1 MAQNRYYYYD
11 HENCSFVEAEP
22 RRAFAYGQVAALLVA
37 ALLLAGALAWMM
49 DAQWIGTPQEI
60 ALRAENEAL
69 QQQIARAG
77 ERMERFS
84 VKLDRLSET
93 DQELYRKL
101 LQAEP
106 ISEDVR
112 QVGVGG
118 ADAYEKFDGF
128 SGSTSKLLRA
138 TAQKLDELE
147 RRMNLQSASFQKLN
161 VLARGREAE
170 LAQLP
175 AILPAN
181 GPVVSG
187 YGLRRHPVLR
197 VQKMHEGLD
206 LLVHVGT
213 PVVAPGDGVV
223 ERTGYAPGY
232 GRFIEIKHP
241 ATGYSTFYGHL
252 SEILEHI
259 EEGQEV
265 KRGEKIAL
273 SGNTG
278 RSTGPHLHYEVRD
291 AEDRTV
297 NPVYFLAPSMTPKQY
312 RKLLAEAERA
322 GTSLD

>member
-1 MAQNRYYYYD
+1 MAQNKYYYYD
-11 HENCSFVEAEP
+11 HERHAFAETEP
-22 RRAFAYGQVAALLVA
+22 KRAFTHARAAALLVA
-37 ALLLAGALAWMM
+37 AFFLAGALAWLM
-49 DAQWIGTPQEI
+49 DAQWIGTPQEA
-60 ALRAENEAL
+60 ALRAENQAL
-69 QQQIARAG
+69 QQQVARAG
-77 ERMERFS
+77 ERMRRFS
-84 VKLDRLSET
+84 ATLDRLSET

-106 ISEDVR
+106 ISDDVR

-118 ADAYEKFDGF
+118 ADAYKEFDGF
-128 SGSTSKLLRA
+128 SAPTAKLLRA
-138 TAQKLDELE
+138 TGEKLDELE
-147 RRMNLQSASFQKLN
+147 RRMRLQRASFAKLMT
-161 VLARGREAE
+161 LARGREAE

-206 LLVHVGT
+206 LLVRVGT

-223 ERTGYAPGY
+223 ARAGYEPGY
-232 GRFIEIKHP
+232 GRFIEIEHP
-241 ATGYSTFYGHL
+241 ATGYTTFYAHL
-252 SEILEHI
+252 SEVPDHI
-259 EEGQEV
+259 EEGHAVE
-265 KRGEKIAL
+265 RGERIAL

-291 AEDRTV
+291 AEGKTV
-297 NPVYFLAPSMTPKQY
+297 NPVFFFAPSMTPQQY
-312 RKLLAEAERA
+312 RALLAEAERA